1 MRGKGDENSR
11 LWVEDIYWT
20 HFKALHFAQF
30 LRTGY
35 DQHLVLPKTF
45 SDNVKKLPENVDLRG
60 PSGVV
65 WNVGLT
71 SKDDTVFFTNGW
83 RQFFRDHSLKENDFL
98 VFKYN
103 GESLFDVLIFDGGSF
118 CEKASSYFVRK
129 CGYTEN
135 GGACLITGEVAD
147 NSVQKV
153 NAPSNA
159 GVQFAS
165 PEKSVDGND
174 LMVFE
179 AVPFKTPTE
188 RTFNAGVESASP
200 EQFMEADGVAEAAAV
215 SPQTT
220 GKRTRKQLYAVKPI
234 RSVRRGR
241 AANVPS
247 ANQEVVDLVTV
258 IDPKPASGS
267 KSRTRDI
274 SYTSNRRPVTEDE
287 IKNALEL
294 AKAACTSG
302 SLHIVMRPTHVY
314 KRFYVSIPNKWIFEH
329 MPQKS
334 QNVILRVGG
343 TEWLA
348 KYSLHNIRLTGGL
361 TGGWKHFALDNNL
374 EEFDVCVLEPA
385 GQINNALIL
394 DVSIFR
400 VVQEITPLGMVGTPG
415 IRGRKK

>member
-1 MRGKGDENSR
+1 MRGNGDENSR
-11 LWVEDIYWT
+11 SWVEDIYWT

-30 LRTGY
+30 LRTGF

-45 SDNVKKLPENVDLRG
+45 SDNLKKLPENVELRG

-71 SKDDTVFFTNGW
+71 SKDDTVFFMNGW
-83 RQFFRDHSLKENDFL
+83 RQFVKDHSLKENDFL

-103 GESLFDVLIFDGGSF
+103 GESLFDVLVFDGGSF

-135 GGACLITGEVAD
+135 GGARLITGEVTD
-147 NSVQKV
+147 DSVPKV

-159 GVQFAS
+159 GVQCAS

-174 LMVFE
+174 LMVLE
-179 AVPFKTPTE
+179 AVTLKTPTE
-188 RTFNAGVESASP
+188 RAFNAGVESASP
-200 EQFMEADGVAEAAAV
+200 EQFMEADGVTEPAAV

-220 GKRTRKQLYAVKPI
+220 GKRTRKQLYVVKPI
-234 RSVRRGR
+234 QTVRRR
-241 AANVPS
+241 RTSNVSS
-247 ANQEVVDLVTV
+247 ANQEIVDLVT
-258 IDPKPASGS
+258 DPEPASGS
-267 KSRTRDI
+267 KSRTRDM

-294 AKAACTSG
+294 AKAACTTG

-329 MPQKS
+329 ISPTS

-348 KYSLHNIRLTGGL
+348 KYSLHNIRHTGGL

-385 GQINNALIL
+385 GEINNTLIL

-400 VVQEITPLGMVGTPG
+400 VVEEITPLGMLGTPG
-415 IRGRKK
+415 KRGRKK